1 MKYVNQKQQHGWGKW
16 AQGWLKHGIVSVG
29 VAAFL
34 TLASPAAHAIS
45 QLEYLQWM
53 VQLTGD
59 SASFSAE
66 SSAADYVQ
74 WARAKGMDPSGGWN
88 ANSALTPEQ
97 LAQSLV
103 QLYGLNPRKYGGD
116 YFKIL
121 EREGIN
127 ITQGAPE
134 VSRSALA
141 SLVDDFGFQSR
152 TAIIAKAKNTMKH
165 PKPPKPP
172 KPPKADKVKKVKPV
186 KNKPVKIK
194 HTKPKKVKP

>member
-1 MKYVNQKQQHGWGKW
+1 MKYVNQKQQHGWGKR
-16 AQGWLKHGIVSVG
+16 AHGWLKHGIVSVG

-34 TLASPAAHAIS
+34 TLSSPAAHAIS

-66 SSAADYVQ
+66 SSGADYVQ

-88 ANSALTPEQ
+88 PNSALTSDQ

-103 QLYGLNPRKYGGD
+103 QLYGLNSRKYGGD
-116 YFKIL
+116 NYKTL
-121 EREGIN
+121 TREGIN
-127 ITQGAPE
+127 ITPGSPE

-141 SLVDDFGFQSR
+141 GLVDDFGFQSR
-152 TAIIAKAKNTMKH
+152 TAVIAKSKNTKH
-165 PKPPKPP
+165 KPKTPKPPKPP
-172 KPPKADKVKKVKPV
+172 KPPKVKKVKP
-186 KNKPVKIK
+186 I
-194 HTKPKKVKP
+194 KVKHSKP

>member
-1 MKYVNQKQQHGWGKW
+1 MKYNNQKQQHGWSKR
-16 AQGWLKHGIVSVG
+16 AHGWLKCGIVSVG

-34 TLASPAAHAIS
+34 TLASPVAHAIS

-66 SSAADYVQ
+66 SSSTDYVQ
-74 WARAKGMDPSGGWN
+74 WARAKGMDPSGGWSP
-88 ANSALTPEQ
+88 NSALTSDQ

-103 QLYGLNPRKYGGD
+103 QLYGLSSRKYGGD
-116 YFKIL
+116 NYKTL

-127 ITQGAPE
+127 IAKGTTE
-134 VSRSALA
+134 VSRGALA
-141 SLVDDFGFQSR
+141 GLVDDFGFQSR
-152 TAIIAKAKNTMKH
+152 TAINAKSKNTKNN

-172 KPPKADKVKKVKPV
+172 EGPKPPKKVKPM
-186 KNKPVKIK
+186 KNKPVKVK
-194 HTKPKKVKP
+194 HSKP

>member
-1 MKYVNQKQQHGWGKW
+1 MKYVNQKQQHGWGKR
-16 AQGWLKHGIVSVG
+16 AQGWLKYGIVSVG

-34 TLASPAAHAIS
+34 TLSSPAAHAIS

-66 SSAADYVQ
+66 SGGADYVQ

-88 ANSALTPEQ
+88 PSSALTSDQ

-103 QLYGLNPRKYGGD
+103 QLYGLNSRKYGGD
-116 YFKIL
+116 NFKTL

-127 ITQGAPE
+127 ISQGASE

-141 SLVDDFGFQSR
+141 GLVDDFGFQSR
-152 TAIIAKAKNTMKH
+152 TAIIAKSKNTKKDPKA

-172 KPPKADKVKKVKPV
+172 KVGKVKPV

-194 HTKPKKVKP
+194 HSKPI

>member
-1 MKYVNQKQQHGWGKW
+1 MKYVNQKQQHGWGKR
-16 AQGWLKHGIVSVG
+16 AQGWLKCGIVSVG
-29 VAAFL
+29 VAAFM

-66 SSAADYVQ
+66 SSGADYVQ
-74 WARAKGMDPSGGWN
+74 WARAKGMDPSGGW
-88 ANSALTPEQ
+88 APSSALTSDQ

-103 QLYGLNPRKYGGD
+103 QLYGLNSRKYGGD
-116 YFKIL
+116 NFKTL

-127 ITQGAPE
+127 ISQGATE

-141 SLVDDFGFQSR
+141 GLVDDFGFQSR
-152 TAIIAKAKNTMKH
+152 TAIIAKSKNTKKNPKA

-172 KPPKADKVKKVKPV
+172 KPAKVKPV
-186 KNKPVKIK
+186 KNKPVKVK
-194 HTKPKKVKP
+194 HSKP

>member
-1 MKYVNQKQQHGWGKW
+1 MKYVNQKQQHGWGKR
-16 AQGWLKHGIVSVG
+16 AHGWLKYGIVSVG

-34 TLASPAAHAIS
+34 TLSSPAAHAIS
-45 QLEYLQWM
+45 QLEYIQWM

-59 SASFSAE
+59 SSSFSAE

-74 WARAKGMDPSGGWN
+74 WARAKGMDPSGGWSP
-88 ANSALTPEQ
+88 NSALTSDQ

-103 QLYGLNPRKYGGD
+103 QIYGLNSRKYGGD
-116 YFKIL
+116 NFRTL

-127 ITQGAPE
+127 ITPGATE

-141 SLVDDFGFQSR
+141 GLVDDFGFQSR
-152 TAIIAKAKNTMKH
+152 TAVIAKSKNTKNH

-172 KPPKADKVKKVKPV
+172 KSPKPGKVKPI
-186 KNKPVKIK
+186 KNKPVKVK
-194 HTKPKKVKP
+194 HSKP